1 MLCQDEIV
9 WRFFHTQTC
18 ATRIVYFTSYYLEA
32 TGVVLIDYCVL
43 KTLLQMC
50 KSHRK
55 NWTKDDH
62 E

>member
-1 MLCQDEIV
+1 MC
-9 WRFFHTQTC
+9 RFFHTQTC
-18 ATRIVYFTSYYLEA
+18 AARIVHLTSYYSEA

-43 KTLLQMC
+43 KTLLQLC

-55 NWTKDDH
+55 NWTEDDH